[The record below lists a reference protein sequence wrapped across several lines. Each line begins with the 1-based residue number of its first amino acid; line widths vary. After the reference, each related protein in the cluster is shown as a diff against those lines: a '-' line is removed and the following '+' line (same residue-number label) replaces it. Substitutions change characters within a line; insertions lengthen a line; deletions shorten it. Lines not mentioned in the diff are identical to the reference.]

1 MLNNINTKYSFRQV
15 AVLMKDEKV
24 LNRSDG
30 DCSTK
35 WRNMKTRYNQ
45 LLLLASMP
53 KKKSSKPPV
62 PWPYMDKMNLLLKNN
77 PIVKLE
83 HVTEVVDGELKESTS
98 KSKVVTFLGV
108 GISLRETRRDYRK

>member
-1 MLNNINTKYSFRQV
+1 MLSNVYTKYEFCQV
-15 AVLMKDEKV
+15 AVLMKHEKV

-35 WRNMKTRYNQ
+35 WRNMKARYNQ

-53 KKKSSKPPV
+53 NKKSSKPSV

-77 PIVKLE
+77 PTVKLE

-98 KSKVVTFLGV
+98 KSKVVT
-108 GISLRETRRDYRK
+108 LRCWNLS